1 MTDIEIK
8 QVEERIEYTFNDKQ
22 LLIDALTHSSYLNEH
37 TGRRVSYD
45 RLEFLGDSILDF
57 IVAEELY
64 FNLNKDEGEMTQL
77 RARIVSREPLAIAVD
92 DMGLLPYMRIG
103 SGARKDA
110 VSSQKTKSD
119 LFESILAAMYIDSGK
134 SLNAPRR
141 FVKDHIKNLLSKQDS
156 KTLLQIY
163 TQRKYNGERPEYK
176 ILSGNN
182 NGLDGFE
189 IEVIVHGKPLG
200 RGVAPSKKKAEQ
212 IAAEE
217 ALKALNINR

>member
-8 QVEERIEYTFNDKQ
+8 QVEEHIEYAFNDKQ
-22 LLIDALTHSSYLNEH
+22 LLVDALTHSSYLNEH

-110 VSSQKTKSD
+110 VCSQKTKSD
-119 LFESILAAMYIDSGK
+119 LFESILAAMYIDSGRN
-134 SLNAPRR
+134 LDAPRK

-163 TQRKYNGERPEYK
+163 TQQKFKGERPEYRLLK
-176 ILSGNN
+176 DNAG
-182 NGLDGFE
+182 GVGEFE
-189 IEVIVHGKPLG
+189 IEVIVHGKALG
-200 RGVAPSKKKAEQ
+200 KGVAKSKKKAEQ
-212 IAAEE
+212 LAAEE
-217 ALKALNINR
+217 ALKAINE